1 MRNTKTNIKQGK
13 TLVFLFLLSLY
24 YQLPSLAQGT
34 TITGMERLSWE
45 KVLPGVWKARVGE
58 LQLNALDFTSGPK
71 AAAIE
76 ELGDMPFPFDQAETY
91 HHKTPTRLGVRL
103 PLDEQEKI
111 YGLGLEFQGIN
122 RRKQVYTLK
131 VDHYGGVKGY
141 THAPVPFYISSKG
154 YGVLINSSQRVKI
167 HVGIGNRK
175 DSQLPPYVDR
185 TTGGRDWAPR
195 PLSDAVEASALGT
208 GMEIYVF
215 GGRSVLEVVQRY
227 NLFCGGGVLP
237 PKWGLG
243 FWHRVHTQS
252 SDKDVHK
259 EIADF
264 EKNNFPLDV
273 IGLEPGWQNFAYPCS
288 YDWDDTRF
296 PNPTD
301 FVKRLNDKGIKVNLW
316 ENPYVAPSS
325 SMYPSIKPFTGSHT
339 VWLGEVP
346 DYTLPAAQ
354 EVLLQ
359 HHQKYHLD
367 IGVSGYK
374 FDEVDGYDFWL
385 WPDHTTFPSG
395 HDAVEVRQLY
405 GLILQHLFQD
415 HLKAQNQRSYNLV
428 RSSYIGASDKSSV
441 IYSDYYRHKPY
452 VTALANAS
460 FTGLLWT
467 PEIRSAKSAE
477 EWIRRFQ
484 TVCFSPMMMLNAWAS
499 GTKPWS
505 FPEVTDMVRDVIILR
520 KRLLPYLY
528 TAFYNYQQKG
538 IPPFRAMVLEQGFEQ
553 DEQLISGQLDG
564 ETNPYAEQQRLEVT
578 DQYMMGPSILVAPV
592 FTGEKNRKVV
602 LPKGNW
608 YDFYTGKLVGGGQTI
623 SIQTQLEQ
631 IPLYVKD
638 GAIIPMIAAGEN
650 LDATTPALEIRH
662 YGNKT
667 NTYLLYNDDG
677 ESFNYEEGQYSIT
690 DLVVRRK
697 KQGALRGSSKIK
709 QGEKQFSYKNLKW
722 KWMTDGTKQ

>member
-1 MRNTKTNIKQGK
+1 MPNTYTHMKQGRI
-13 TLVFLFLLSLY
+13 LVCILLLSLY
-24 YQLPSLAQGT
+24 YQLPGFAQGT
-34 TITGMERLSWE
+34 TITGMERLRWE
-45 KVLPGVWKARVGE
+45 KVLPGVWKASIGE
-58 LQLNALDFTSGPK
+58 LQLNALDYTSSPK
-71 AAAIE
+71 ATAIE
-76 ELGDMPFPFDQAETY
+76 ALGDTPFPFDPTETY

-111 YGLGLEFQGIN
+111 YGLGLEFKGIN

-154 YGVLINSSQRVKI
+154 YGVLINSPQRVKI

-185 TTGGRDWAPR
+185 TTGGKNWAPR

-208 GMEIYVF
+208 GMEIYIF
-215 GGRSVLEVVQRY
+215 GGASVLEVVQRY

-252 SDKDVHK
+252 SDKDVHQ

-264 EKNNFPLDV
+264 EQNNFPLDV
-273 IGLEPGWQNFAYPCS
+273 IGLEPGWQSFAYPCS

-301 FVKRLNDKGIKVNLW
+301 FVKTLDEKGIKVNLW
-316 ENPYVAPSS
+316 ENPYVAPTS
-325 SMYPSIKPFTGSHT
+325 SMYPSIKPFTASHT

-354 EVLLQ
+354 KVLLQ
-359 HHQKYHLD
+359 HHQKNHFD

-385 WPDHTTFPSG
+385 WPDHATFPSG
-395 HDAVEVRQLY
+395 HDAVAVRQLY

-441 IYSDYYRHKPY
+441 IYSDYYQHKPY

-505 FPEVTDMVRDVIILR
+505 FPEVTDMVRDVVILR

-538 IPPFRAMVLEQGFEQ
+538 IPPFRAMVLEQGFVQ
-553 DEQLISGQLDG
+553 DEQLTSGQLDG

-578 DQYMMGPSILVAPV
+578 DQYMMGPSMLVAPV
-592 FTGEKNRKVV
+592 FTGEKSRKVV

-608 YDFYTGKLVGGGQTI
+608 YDFYTGEFVGNGQTI
-623 SIQTQLEQ
+623 SIQTQLGK
-631 IPLYVKD
+631 IPLFVKD

-650 LDATTPALEIRH
+650 LNKDTPKLEVRH
-662 YGNKT
+662 YGTKSSN
-667 NTYLLYNDDG
+667 YLLYNDDG
-677 ESFNYEEGQYSIT
+677 ESYDFEEEEYTIIELYVEQATKG
-690 DLVVRRK
+690 
-697 KQGALRGSSKIK
+697 
-709 QGEKQFSYKNLKW
+709 NLKGRWKFKTVNQGFGFDEIAW
-722 KWMTDGTKQ
+722 KWMTKQ